1 MAPFTISPHRPLPY
15 QCCLPQEPLFMQSK
29 MSPELSYSKPGTH
42 EDLHLNC
49 YRKTSIM
56 KIRLHLWQV
65 IQRVVN
71 CCTSVAKLFCSKMFF
86 FVCVGKNMT
95 MTGELKKRGVEA
107 LEREIWDGKDPEMKV
122 VMKLDDEDELMEP
135 SVERE
140 SSMIDS
146 DEEEDDEARLS
157 EWESDEETDEEED
170 DEDNEEEDC
179 EPQDVDSEWSDDDD
193 DDSEASAESLE
204 LWESFLNSNDPYNP
218 LSFCSSTGS
227 RTNTKHDQLTLNL
240 QNKAKPTP
248 ATRPEECHPK
258 PNSKEGGKKV
268 CFSDKVT
275 VHPLVAWSFAS
286 RDARDGSC
294 WLQMARDRERF
305 RRRVENIENVI
316 KPCLTPEHRAS
327 VWKRLHRKTLS

>member
-1 MAPFTISPHRPLPY
+1 
-15 QCCLPQEPLFMQSK
+15 
-29 MSPELSYSKPGTH
+29 
-42 EDLHLNC
+42 
-49 YRKTSIM
+49 
-56 KIRLHLWQV
+56 
-65 IQRVVN
+65 
-71 CCTSVAKLFCSKMFF
+71 MFF

-135 SVERE
+135 AVERE

-146 DEEEDDEARLS
+146 DEEDDDDEARLS
-157 EWESDEETDEEED
+157 EWESDEETDEEGD
-170 DEDNEEEDC
+170 DEDNEVEDC

-227 RTNTKHDQLTLNL
+227 RTNTKQNQLTLSS
-240 QNKAKPTP
+240 QNKAQPTP
-248 ATRPEECHPK
+248 TTRPEECHLK

-268 CFSDKVT
+268 
-275 VHPLVAWSFAS
+275 
-286 RDARDGSC
+286 
-294 WLQMARDRERF
+294 
-305 RRRVENIENVI
+305 NISW
-316 KPCLTPEHRAS
+316 KPMLFIVLC
-327 VWKRLHRKTLS
+327 

>member
-1 MAPFTISPHRPLPY
+1 MAPFTISPHHPLPV
-15 QCCLPQEPLFMQSK
+15 QCCLPQEALFIQSK
-29 MSPELSYSKPGTH
+29 MSPELLSSKPGTH
-42 EDLHLNC
+42 EDLPLN
-49 YRKTSIM
+49 YYHKTSIM

-65 IQRVVN
+65 IRRVVN
-71 CCTSVAKLFCSKMFF
+71 CCMSVAELFCSKMFF
-86 FVCVGKNMT
+86 FICVGKNMT
-95 MTGELKKRGVEA
+95 MTGEMKCGVEA
-107 LEREIWDGKDPEMKV
+107 LEREIRDGKDLEMKV
-122 VMKLDDEDELMEP
+122 LMELDDDDDEELIEP
-135 SVERE
+135 AVERE

-170 DEDNEEEDC
+170 EDTEEEDC

-193 DDSEASAESLE
+193 DDEGDSEASAESLE
-204 LWESFLNSNDPYNP
+204 LWESFLNSSDPYNP
-218 LSFCSSTGS
+218 LSFCSSTSS
-227 RTNTKHDQLTLNL
+227 RTNTKQNQLT
-240 QNKAKPTP
+240 QIKTQPSP
-248 ATRPEECHPK
+248 ATSPEECHPK

-275 VHPLVAWSFAS
+275 VHPLVVWSFAS
-286 RDARDGSC
+286 RAARDGSC

-327 VWKRLHRKTLS
+327 VWERLQRKTWL